1 MGQTKATNKK
11 ATVKRKK
18 VLVTFKDQEVDLFER
33 YQEKQ
38 TVQTPEGLLVKA
50 LAVERMQ
57 QIFGERGL
65 A

>member
-1 MGQTKATNKK
+1 MAKATSKK
-11 ATVKRKK
+11 ATEKKRKK

-38 TVQTPEGLLVKA
+38 TVETPEGLLVKA